1 MNNLIQYVLVVL
13 IVAIWLLLGATAS
26 GQSND
31 YCELQLS
38 VRFDINAA
46 AIGEASGWLAGDD
59 PGACSIEVFCF
70 GDARPMEP
78 LLETMWRAA
87 LSQQDTWQCDIPLSD
102 DDIWATEEAL
112 FAGSVAATDEYWA
125 TEDAEATSGPP
136 ALATHTPLSLPIR
149 STPVQFVP
157 PTAIPAQ
164 TIAVPTI
171 AQPSPVAT
179 DIIPTATVGGA
190 PDADFDGIADAADE
204 CPADYGYAD
213 NQGCPYSDDED
224 RDGIRD
230 SLDACPQEFA
240 PDTAR
245 GCRDFDDD
253 GLDTAADECPNEA
266 GPAANQGCPLSGVA
280 GG

>member
-1 MNNLIQYVLVVL
+1 MRTIDVLQGQSSRNQSLRLLMILIIAGTFPFYCF
-13 IVAIWLLLGATAS
+13 AIYFIGSAPIDVPAAIRATDTPTGPAPTFTPLGA
-26 GQSND
+26 N
-31 YCELQLS
+31 
-38 VRFDINAA
+38 
-46 AIGEASGWLAGDD
+46 
-59 PGACSIEVFCF
+59 
-70 GDARPMEP
+70 
-78 LLETMWRAA
+78 
-87 LSQQDTWQCDIPLSD
+87 
-102 DDIWATEEAL
+102 L
-112 FAGSVAATDEYWA
+112 FLTPS
-125 TEDAEATSGPP
+125 ATSGPP

-213 NQGCPYSDDED
+213 NQGCPYNDDED

>member
-1 MNNLIQYVLVVL
+1 MQPMRTIDVIQSQSGRNESLRLLMILIIAGTLPFYCF
-13 IVAIWLLLGATAS
+13 AIYFIGSAPIDAPAAIRVTDTPPGPAPSFTPLGA
-26 GQSND
+26 N
-31 YCELQLS
+31 
-38 VRFDINAA
+38 
-46 AIGEASGWLAGDD
+46 
-59 PGACSIEVFCF
+59 
-70 GDARPMEP
+70 
-78 LLETMWRAA
+78 
-87 LSQQDTWQCDIPLSD
+87 
-102 DDIWATEEAL
+102 L
-112 FAGSVAATDEYWA
+112 FLTPS
-125 TEDAEATSGPP
+125 ATSGPP

-149 STPVQFVP
+149 TPIQFVP

-164 TIAVPTI
+164 TIV
-171 AQPSPVAT
+171 AQTVVSPSPVAT
-179 DIIPTATVGGA
+179 DAASTATATVAGA
-190 PDADFDGIADAADE
+190 ADADFDGIIDAADE

-230 SLDACPQEFA
+230 SLDACPKEFA

-266 GPAANQGCPLSGVA
+266 GPAANQGCPLTGAA